1 MNQNMMSIVWIIVM
15 VAVFYFLLIR
25 PQQKQRKERQS
36 MMDSLSVGDEI
47 ITIGGFIGTITRIK
61 EDTLWIRLAEKV
73 EVEITKTAV
82 GSLNN
87 KEALKESAK

>member
-1 MNQNMMSIVWIIVM
+1 
-15 VAVFYFLLIR
+15 
-25 PQQKQRKERQS
+25 
-36 MMDSLSVGDEI
+36 MDH
-47 ITIGGFIGTITRIK
+47 
-61 EDTLWIRLAEKV
+61 RLAEKV